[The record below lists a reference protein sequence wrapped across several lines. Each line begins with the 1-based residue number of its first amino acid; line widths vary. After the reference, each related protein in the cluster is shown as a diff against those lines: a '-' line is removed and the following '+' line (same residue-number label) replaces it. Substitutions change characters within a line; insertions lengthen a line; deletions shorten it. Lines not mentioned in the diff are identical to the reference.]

1 VNENNEQA
9 EIVEQE
15 DDSALE
21 HEDLHLTKEQELEL

>member
-21 HEDLHLTKEQELEL
+21 HEDLHLKKEQELEL